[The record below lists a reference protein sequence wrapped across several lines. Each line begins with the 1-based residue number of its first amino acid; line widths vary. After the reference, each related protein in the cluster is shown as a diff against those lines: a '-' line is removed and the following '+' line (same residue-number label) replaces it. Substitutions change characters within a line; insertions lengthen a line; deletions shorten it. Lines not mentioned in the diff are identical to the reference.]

1 MEQGGICMG
10 ESISQILEIVRVDIC
25 DNYCK
30 AEVSKCKK
38 YHNRTEVNDKRHGY
52 VIEEIQQ
59 HGR

>member
-1 MEQGGICMG
+1 MG